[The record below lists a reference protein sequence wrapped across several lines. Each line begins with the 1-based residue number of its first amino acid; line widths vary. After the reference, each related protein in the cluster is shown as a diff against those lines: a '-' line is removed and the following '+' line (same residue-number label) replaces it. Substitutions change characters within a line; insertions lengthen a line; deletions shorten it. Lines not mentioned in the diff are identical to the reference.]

1 VTHYGD
7 ALDDKTPLLRSM
19 DALNS
24 QTVRLLRAMGDT
36 STTRAYPVV
45 GVEQEFFVVDK
56 EMFLKRPDLRE
67 TGRTLIGV
75 LPSRGQNTD
84 LNYFGAIPPRV
95 KAYLAECESELLKMG
110 ISLLVEHNEVAP
122 GQHEVSPIFT
132 PHNVAADQNQL
143 LMEVLHTV
151 ALDHGLICLAH
162 EKPFANL
169 NGSGKHANWSLQTAE
184 GLNLCDAKSSSD
196 EYLMAT
202 MSCLA
207 YVMNVHGDV
216 MRNGVASA
224 ANDHRLGA
232 QEAPPAIM
240 SLYTGVE
247 MEKHIDAIIAGGAL
261 AGIPSGGATLT
272 PATAISPFVSNLED
286 RNRTAPF
293 PFCGNRFE
301 FRAVGSSQNVAWP
314 MTILNTAFAEAAG
327 KLAGEIE
334 GGATPRDAVA
344 KMFQENRRAIFNG
357 NGYSED
363 WNGAGG
369 EAELRGLLNIPS
381 TTDALSLL
389 VSKKNEALFSGQ
401 NVLNKAELEARGETY
416 YEHYIAHITIEAGVL
431 IEMLRTGVIPACA
444 KDMQAYSGPAASLAG
459 DRPAAYARVAETT
472 DALRAVLAKAD
483 EQLSPETH
491 AEFLCNSVKPAMDK
505 ARAAADHAE
514 ALIDAEV
521 YPYPSYRDIMFGHH
535 YDGSDHYG
543 GF

>member
-1 VTHYGD
+1 MRGDTLFIPSCFVTHYGD

-95 KAYLAECESELLKMG
+95 KAYLAECESELGCSKVAHARPSRTLRTSPAPLPPPTAQLKMG

-261 AGIPSGGATLT
+261 DGIPSGGATLT

-286 RNRTAPF
+286 RNRTAL
-293 PFCGNRFE
+293 RVW
-301 FRAVGSSQNVAWP
+301 VG
-314 MTILNTAFAEAAG
+314 E
-327 KLAGEIE
+327 K
-334 GGATPRDAVA
+334 
-344 KMFQENRRAIFNG
+344 
-357 NGYSED
+357 
-363 WNGAGG
+363 
-369 EAELRGLLNIPS
+369 
-381 TTDALSLL
+381 
-389 VSKKNEALFSGQ
+389 
-401 NVLNKAELEARGETY
+401 
-416 YEHYIAHITIEAGVL
+416 
-431 IEMLRTGVIPACA
+431 C
-444 KDMQAYSGPAASLAG
+444 
-459 DRPAAYARVAETT
+459 RVAE
-472 DALRAVLAKAD
+472 ARERGGRLA
-483 EQLSPETH
+483 PW
-491 AEFLCNSVKPAMDK
+491 
-505 ARAAADHAE
+505 
-514 ALIDAEV
+514 LIDPPLVDRPHQRPFPSAET
-521 YPYPSYRDIMFGHH
+521 
-535 YDGSDHYG
+535 GSSSAQWAPLRTWPG
-543 GF
+543 R